1 MARNHNQPKPVPA
14 KHSNRPSNS
23 REAKPGRIEIRRLT
37 LMSPTVM
44 HPPCSGSA
52 QPSRSAVALKPLVWY
67 PIHIH
72 SSPKSYCTL
81 DSSLG
86 FLFELDGRCR
96 RVSVR
101 SVVTMQLSVLLGD
114 LRYGRCD
121 IPLLLLPH
129 DPSMLARLLA
139 LVQISVFTSLLP
151 RKPILTEIPPS
162 TTNRSSW

>member
-1 MARNHNQPKPVPA
+1 MSYAVVVVLSLLEGDTETGDEMARNHNQPKPVPVE
-14 KHSNRPSNS
+14 HSNRSSYS
-23 REAKPGRIEIRRLT
+23 REAKLGRIEIRRLT

-86 FLFELDGRCR
+86 FF
-96 RVSVR
+96 
-101 SVVTMQLSVLLGD
+101 
-114 LRYGRCD
+114 
-121 IPLLLLPH
+121 I
-129 DPSMLARLLA
+129 
-139 LVQISVFTSLLP
+139 
-151 RKPILTEIPPS
+151 
-162 TTNRSSW
+162 